1 MPHPDRDGRLCGFLN
16 IEETEM
22 SGSFYRRYF
31 ILDSANR
38 KFAYYMDSP
47 LSLPESWRNP
57 VGEIYLQYINKVG
70 DARKMRPKVP
80 HCFVVSVA
88 GRQYFLQAEDDHSME
103 EWIEALNNAS
113 KITVPR
119 HERTYQGTEWHAG
132 DLSQTGYVT
141 EIIGGVVCKMP
152 MQMPEDV
159 DSETEDDESRSSS
172 SGKISPSSSV
182 SRHLNALGR
191 ECSSAEHHK
200 PITSNTV
207 TPIRAGYAVKQG
219 AVRKSWKRRYFI
231 LHEQGLSY
239 FKAEHDKHAIRTIH
253 TVDILEAKQ
262 AEGTN
267 LNRDN
272 LFELIT
278 SKRIFYI
285 QCDSPADMQ
294 GWIDAVRLAVR
305 TRKLEERKSMQEAEG
320 GQHVEPD
327 LGHTYPDPIWRSYH
341 HGD

>member
-152 MQMPEDV
+152 MQVCGLAYDKLICKLKSHRLKPLH
-159 DSETEDDESRSSS
+159 TL
-172 SGKISPSSSV
+172 PSQIII
-182 SRHLNALGR
+182 LDL
-191 ECSSAEHHK
+191 
-200 PITSNTV
+200 IF
-207 TPIRAGYAVKQG
+207 YLFQ
-219 AVRKSWKRRYFI
+219 RKSWKRRYFI

-327 LGHTYPDPIWRSYH
+327 LGHTYPDPIWGTKAPH
-341 HGD
+341 NNFCIDC